1 MRYYKHPE
9 SGEVF
14 AYETTEARA
23 QWGAPELV
31 DMTPEEIEA
40 HLNPSAAPPAI
51 PQQVTRAQGKVVL
64 IQLGL
69 WQPVL
74 DYVAAITDPVQKAVA
89 EVALHDTQFWQRN
102 SPFLNTAAQA
112 LGITSEQMD
121 QLFIQADQ
129 VVL

>member
-1 MRYYKHPE
+1 MIIKIDP
-9 SGEVF
+9 VL
-14 AYETTEARA
+14 AK
-23 QWGAPELV
+23 
-31 DMTPEEIEA
+31 
-40 HLNPSAAPPAI
+40 PPV

-64 IQLGL
+64 IQMGL

-74 DYVAAITDPVQKAVA
+74 DYVAAISDPVQKAVA

-129 VVL
+129 IVL